1 MRNSKNKWSDSADKV
16 MMHDHNMFDDSIK
29 HVSGFGWTKSPL
41 DTPFDSFTDDL
52 YQWGNSGGCVSVI
65 LFINSRFPCLCNAGL
80 IPYMYVHW
88 LPFKKGLWR
97 HVSVDKLLAK
107 CFHTASVDQP
117 LTMAKKV
124 RLFTELPYSI
134 TIQWYVWLMSI
145 KLVFDGRKIAQTSQQ
160 WCPHH
165 FKTNVEIFWEIKSKD
180 NIIILICHKLFI
192 IFSLLYHLC
201 IISKSTP

>member
-97 HVSVDKLLAK
+97 HVSVDKVLPHSIRGSAPKHGQKGKIVYRTSVLYYNSIICLIDVNQISIWWQKNRTDQSAMMPSSFQNK
-107 CFHTASVDQP
+107 CGNFLGD
-117 LTMAKKV
+117 KK
-124 RLFTELPYSI
+124 
-134 TIQWYVWLMSI
+134 
-145 KLVFDGRKIAQTSQQ
+145 
-160 WCPHH
+160 
-165 FKTNVEIFWEIKSKD
+165 
-180 NIIILICHKLFI
+180 
-192 IFSLLYHLC
+192 
-201 IISKSTP
+201 

>member
-117 LTMAKKV
+117 LSMAKKV

-134 TIQWYVWLMSI
+134 TIQMICLIDVNQSSI
-145 KLVFDGRKIAQTSQQ
+145 WWQKNRTDQSAMMPSSFQNKCGNFLGDK
-160 WCPHH
+160 
-165 FKTNVEIFWEIKSKD
+165 K
-180 NIIILICHKLFI
+180 
-192 IFSLLYHLC
+192 
-201 IISKSTP
+201 